1 MADVPIGKSSNDP
14 ALYEDNRLTSNIIVL
29 DGGTGF
35 LKVGYAGTV
44 YRFNHEM
51 LDIKLTITSRTS
63 LTTNSPPL
71 LAAPSSEQKKGPRM
85 I

>member
-14 ALYEDNRLTSNIIVL
+14 ALDEDKDSRLTSNVIVL

-44 YRFNHEM
+44 HCFDH
-51 LDIKLTITSRTS
+51 
-63 LTTNSPPL
+63 
-71 LAAPSSEQKKGPRM
+71 
-85 I
+85 